1 MEIVRG
7 QLPPHEMVAPQ
18 PIRRRPA
25 AAPTRPNATTLSKR
39 TRDKLIAKPAS
50 RSDEERELALAKM
63 APLPKV
69 RRRRA
74 AAPVV
79 PNTRDDSSESEDSI
93 SGSSE
98 SGSIS
103 PTRSPGT
110 PFPGNPVSPL
120 PHHFFQDNQEGQVR
134 RKPVAAGRVSGSA
147 DVGEA
152 DAKAGHHGA
161 GQQHPRKR
169 SRVAPR
175 PKRSACP
182 EKKREGRQQKRIGR
196 AEQMVEYRKTR

>member
-1 MEIVRG
+1 MVRA

-25 AAPTRPNATTLSKR
+25 AAPARPNATTLSKR

-110 PFPGNPVSPL
+110 PFPGNPVSPF
-120 PHHFFQDNQEGQVR
+120 PHHVFLEGRGR
-134 RKPVAAGRVSGSA
+134 RKPKSAGRVSGSA

-196 AEQMVEYRKTR
+196 AEQMVEHRKTR